1 MQCHKCAA
9 VVKQGAEKCGKCG
22 VVRKKMLDEIKK
34 SSIGMDENVAAASS
48 YAFLF
53 LSGLFFLAVE
63 RKSRFVRFHALQGAV
78 TLFVVFVTN
87 IALAFVPGFGILLAI
102 VLWLLNLI
110 LIVNLFLKAL
120 SGEWYMLPVVGRWAW
135 RWATAEKP

>member
-1 MQCHKCAA
+1 LQCHKCKAE
-9 VVKQGAEKCGKCG
+9 VRSGVEKCGKCG
-22 VVRKKMLDEIKK
+22 VVRKKMLDEIGK

-78 TLFVVFVTN
+78 TLFFVFIAN
-87 IALAFVPGFGILLAI
+87 IALAFIPGIGILLAI
-102 VLWLLNLI
+102 ALWMLNLL

-120 SGEWYMLPVVGRWAW
+120 SGEWYMLPVVGRLAW
-135 RWATAEKP
+135 HWATAERP